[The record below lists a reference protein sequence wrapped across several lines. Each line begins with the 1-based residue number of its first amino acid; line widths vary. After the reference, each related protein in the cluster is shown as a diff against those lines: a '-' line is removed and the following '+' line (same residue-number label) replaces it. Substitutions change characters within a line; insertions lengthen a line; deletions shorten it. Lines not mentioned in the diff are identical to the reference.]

1 MAIFAVYARKETDRF
16 RADNTEGYD
25 AADLAELNAAW
36 DRLAIST
43 HDASS
48 DIVAASMQDHLSET
62 LLSRFDAGARGDA
75 LVRNMIVR
83 DTE

>member
-16 RADNTEGYD
+16 RRDNTEGYD

-36 DRLAIST
+36 DRLAISP

-48 DIVAASMQDHLSET
+48 DFGVECLQDHLSEK
-62 LLSRFDAGARGDA
+62 LLARFDAGARGEA
-75 LVRNMIVR
+75 LTHNMILR
-83 DTE
+83 